1 VSELAARIAEAV
13 NAIPIVDSHEHLSP
27 QEQRARRHAM
37 GGVVRF
43 SLFPFHETGSTAQPL
58 F

>member
-1 VSELAARIAEAV
+1 LSEE
-13 NAIPIVDSHEHLSP
+13 E
-27 QEQRARRHAM
+27 RARRHAM

>member
-1 VSELAARIAEAV
+1 MSELAARIAEAV
-13 NAIPIVDSHEHLSP
+13 NAIALVDTHEHLLS
-27 QEQRARRHAM
+27 EEERARRHAM